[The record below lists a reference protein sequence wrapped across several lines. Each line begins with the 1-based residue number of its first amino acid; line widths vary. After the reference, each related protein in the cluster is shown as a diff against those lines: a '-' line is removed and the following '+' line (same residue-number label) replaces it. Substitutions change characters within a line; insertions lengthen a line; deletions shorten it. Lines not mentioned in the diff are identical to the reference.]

1 VLRVSV
7 FPCRRSHPARVV
19 RRVSQCATAHAA
31 FPCTVAGSAS
41 GALHFRGHR
50 CVRWRSSLATRH
62 HPADGAVE
70 RLQRVGFPSPC
81 APSSRALAFP
91 LVGLPPPEHASLRW
105 THNRACEFP
114 RTRLLND

>member
-7 FPCRRSHPARVV
+7 LPCRRSPPARVV
-19 RRVSQCATAHAA
+19 RRVRQWATAQAA

-41 GALHFRGHR
+41 GALHVRGHR
-50 CVRWRSSLATRH
+50 GVRGRSSLATRP
-62 HPADGAVE
+62 HPAEGAVE
-70 RLQRVGFPSPC
+70 RLQSVGCPSPC

-105 THNRACEFP
+105 THH
-114 RTRLLND
+114 RT